1 MAYFYFLFAPLFRL
15 ACRSASPA
23 QVLAIKTCFSS
34 ASRLNIQ
41 QSTLAVAHSK
51 HRLPY
56 AFIFIYKS
64 REVDIIYIS
73 LSPMLPANQPTNVL
87 FTKRLF
93 FSICIC
99 ATFIIGHQ
107 KRVLSCLE
115 QLQERHNSK
124 KERKPHVFLKVKVG
138 SVRKSKLMSIRCG
151 WFDLRANQ
159 KREKKSLRIIN

>member
-15 ACRSASPA
+15 ACRSASPESRL
-23 QVLAIKTCFSS
+23 LAIKTCFSS

-51 HRLPY
+51 HRLPF

-93 FSICIC
+93 FLFAFAQRSSLAI
-99 ATFIIGHQ
+99 
-107 KRVLSCLE
+107 KRESCPVLNSCKKGTTLK
-115 QLQERHNSK
+115 K
-124 KERKPHVFLKVKVG
+124 KEK
-138 SVRKSKLMSIRCG
+138 
-151 WFDLRANQ
+151 
-159 KREKKSLRIIN
+159 